1 MLFRNLLQQV
11 LLFRKVLQR
20 GRDLLWRKVLRRAA
34 DLLWREVLYLVKS
47 NLFEERMLRFRG
59 CLRRKVLQ

>member
-1 MLFRNLLQQV
+1 MLFRNLLQQG

-20 GRDLLWRKVLRRAA
+20 GADLLRRKVLH
-34 DLLWREVLYLVKS
+34 LVKS
-47 NLFEERMLRFRG
+47 NLFEERMLRIRG

>member
-1 MLFRNLLQQV
+1 V
-11 LLFRKVLQR
+11 
-20 GRDLLWRKVLRRAA
+20 LWRGP

-47 NLFEERMLRFRG
+47 NLFEERMLRIRG